1 MADETCL
8 PCDIKDREFKKFTCD
23 GDEVA
28 VRTKGSISPAGLSN
42 GGRVSIVELNETEWR
57 PVPAVP
63 LANRNGI
70 SLQNFE
76 TGANIILQYDNTAA
90 GSVGVN
96 LVDNAE
102 RFYTITDSI
111 IIYARTKPGGGTV
124 NLIVEELS

>member
-1 MADETCL
+1 MANECL
-8 PCDIKDREFKKFTCD
+8 PKAVEDREYLKFTCD
-23 GDEVA
+23 GDDVA
-28 VRTKGSISPAGLSN
+28 VRTKGAISPAGLSN
-42 GGRVSIVELNETEWR
+42 GGRISLVEINENGWT
-57 PVPAVP
+57 PCPAVP

-76 TGANIILQYDNTAA
+76 TGANMLLQYDNTAP
-90 GSVGVN
+90 STEGVN